1 MATQARVIDFDS
13 PEKETVGKIL
23 DLRSYYPD
31 SAPSTA
37 CLVPRNVIIDPKQKI
52 HIKDEHDQSRIEF
65 INQYLEYISK
75 ALESPEIIYS
85 VLDYKPH
92 LNRYAQLF
100 AIEVP
105 GTRKFMT
112 VVVALAKESE
122 EEAAEHHIIT
132 IINAGYG
139 YFFKRQGA
147 GFGELKGKWLR
158 VK

>member
-13 PEKETVGKIL
+13 PEKETVGTIL
-23 DLRSYYPD
+23 DLRAYYPD
-31 SAPSTA
+31 SAPS
-37 CLVPRNVIIDPKQKI
+37 
-52 HIKDEHDQSRIEF
+52 
-65 INQYLEYISK
+65 
-75 ALESPEIIYS
+75 
-85 VLDYKPH
+85 
-92 LNRYAQLF
+92 
-100 AIEVP
+100 
-105 GTRKFMT
+105 TRKFMT
-112 VVVALAKESE
+112 VVVALAKDSE